1 MMGVHT
7 WTCLVASID
16 VIGLQVRLAI
26 MESKELHSRD
36 ANEEHTTFTNG
47 CREVVHQIAYW

>member
-1 MMGVHT
+1 MTGAHS

-16 VIGLQVRLAI
+16 VIGLQVRLSI

-36 ANEEHTTFTNG
+36 ANEEHTTFNNG
-47 CREVVHQIAYW
+47 LKEVVHQIAYW